1 MEIMFDISSSEL
13 FNHLRKY
20 GIIVGLLVWDMMKT
34 MLSEVRCI
42 SLTHVQYL
50 ETSRGSTQS

>member
-1 MEIMFDISSSEL
+1 MFDISSSEL